1 MSKTIHNYSNTT
13 DYSGSEIIKFE
24 LHNNDKHKI
33 SFMNAIRRICIGE
46 ININAIDTSTI
57 KIFKNT
63 SCINESML
71 RTRLEQSPIYK
82 KTIYD
87 NLKLVLNI
95 SNEESG
101 IRSIYLS
108 DFKILN
114 KHSNKDEEQ
123 YNISDIFVY
132 PRILY
137 AKIKHGETINLEGE
151 FTSNNVNGG
160 TSSFS
165 PVCPITYHFKQ
176 DDTKVATAL
185 KDIDGEFN
193 QNDFKLRDADRCY
206 KMNSKNEPTICVMTI
221 ESCGNMSSNQIF
233 NEALDVFRDK
243 LDTFIKNIKS
253 YENHDMIDIKSADY
267 NIESFDYSIRDED
280 TTLGNL
286 LQDYLFEHSKVAFV
300 GYDVPHPLDPI
311 LLIRM
316 GLKKNNTIDENNN
329 VMSEIVTMLVGYID
343 DLQKE
348 WESVDI

>member
-1 MSKTIHNYSNTT
+1 MSKTIHNYTKTT
-13 DYSGSEIIKFE
+13 DYSGSEIINFE

-33 SFMNAIRRICIGE
+33 SFMNALRRICIGE
-46 ININAIDTSTI
+46 LNLNAVDVNTI

-87 NLKLVLNI
+87 NLKLSLNI
-95 SNEESG
+95 TNEDSG
-101 IRSIYLS
+101 ILSVYLS

-137 AKIKHGETINLEGE
+137 AKMKHGETINLEGE
-151 FTSNNVNGG
+151 FTSNTANEG

-165 PVCPITYHFKQ
+165 PVCPVTYHFKQ
-176 DDTKVATAL
+176 DDTKVAAAC
-185 KDIDGEFN
+185 KEIEGEFN
-193 QNDFKLRDADRCY
+193 QNDFKMRDADRLY
-206 KMNSKNEPTICVMTI
+206 KTNAKHEPTICVMSI
-221 ESCGNMSSNQIF
+221 ESCGNISSNQIF

-243 LDTFIKNIKS
+243 LNEFVKNVKS
-253 YENHDMIDIKSADY
+253 YDSHDMIGIKKADY
-267 NIESFDYSIRDED
+267 NIESFDYNIRDED

-286 LQDYLFEHSKVAFV
+286 LQDYLFEHSKVAYV
-300 GYDVPHPLDPI
+300 GYDIPHPLDPI

-316 GLKKNNTIDENNN
+316 GLNKDNTIDGNNA
-329 VMSEIVTMLVGYID
+329 VMADIVTMLVGYID

-348 WESVDI
+348 WETVE